1 VETVDHA
8 SIAPMTGNTITYS
21 ISIEGYV
28 LNAENT
34 AVDTNIVGPE
44 YHHLMGIPIIRGRD
58 FTEQDRQDTPPVV
71 IINEAMARL
80 YFPGQDPI
88 GKFIGGG
95 KRREIIGIVRDSKYR
110 QLTEAPLPHMDLP
123 LLQRSNFQYLDLHVR
138 TTVDPL
144 SLISAV
150 QREIKNLNSD
160 ARISNIR
167 TLSDWMG
174 SSIAAA
180 RMASMLTGLFGIV
193 ALLLAAVGLYGVLSY
208 SVNRR
213 TREIGIRIA
222 VGAQRKDV
230 LKLVLREGMIL
241 VTIGIILGVAGS
253 LALTRLIAS
262 LLYGVSVT
270 DPLIFITVSILLF
283 TVALLACY
291 IPARRAMKIDPIV
304 ALRYE

>member
-1 VETVDHA
+1 
-8 SIAPMTGNTITYS
+8 IAPMTGNTITYS